1 MTVMLR
7 RRALAVAVA
16 LATLPGSAL
25 GDANRSAS
33 FEDRDGTNGKFVV
46 DVRGEGGGPHRVKA
60 EFEQAFFSLGTL
72 ELRDWHVSLQFFD
85 EGGKRYKVVDQPNA
99 KGPSASGKFDWPP
112 PQENFTPQRGKLAVS
127 LFEKRGQIQRLANVE
142 FDIGGTKAT
151 DVEFLPNVEKIMRN
165 KGWQVGAALHHRW
178 LSEPENQLVGKQEA
192 GKGTKRKLSIDD
204 KTVKMDWVLKFPRAK
219 EKYDEVLKQ
228 ATNEPARRVLLKHLQ
243 AELKKHPK
251 EGKEHSKQGKEHS
264 KPGKEV
270 SFGDF
275 SKHGLALFAQAINS
289 RTVGSG
295 HGRLGRIESK
305 VETAGRVAAEGLD
318 DMDAALFSFNL
329 LVVPKGKA
337 TRTAKGWDVKISELG
352 VFVFDSYDFNGGE
365 DLGWWKTPNEVKPP
379 HVFPLFQPGYVHVTN
394 DLYREY
400 RTRHKRGGDFLV
412 FSDVKVTKVQRHF
425 TLKDQPGKEKDHSG
439 KDSGSPK
446 KPQKTEPKKP
456 GPR

>member
-1 MTVMLR
+1 MTVMMR
-7 RRALAVAVA
+7 RRALAVAVT
-16 LATLPGSAL
+16 LAAFPGAAW

-72 ELRDWHVSLQFFD
+72 ELRDWHVSIQFFD

-99 KGPSASGKFDWPP
+99 KGPSASGKFEWP
-112 PQENFTPQRGKLAVS
+112 PQENFTPQRGKLTVS
-127 LFEKRGQIQRLANVE
+127 LFETRGQMQRLADVE
-142 FDIGGTKAT
+142 FGIGGPKAT

-178 LSEPENQLVGKQEA
+178 LIEPENQLVGKQEE

-219 EKYDEVLKQ
+219 EKYDELLKQ
-228 ATNEPARRVLLKHLQ
+228 ATNEPGRRVLLKHLQ

-251 EGKEHSKQGKEHS
+251 EGKEHSKE
-264 KPGKEV
+264 GKEV

-275 SKHGLALFAQAINS
+275 SKHDLALFAQAINS
-289 RTVGSG
+289 RPVGSG
-295 HGRLGRIESK
+295 HGRFGRIASK

-329 LVVPKGKA
+329 LLVPKGKA

-365 DLGWWKTPNEVKPP
+365 DLGWWKMPDEVKPP

-394 DLYREY
+394 DLYRAY

-412 FSDVKVTKVQRHF
+412 ISDVKVTKAQRHF
-425 TLKDQPGKEKDHSG
+425 TIKDHPGKDG
-439 KDSGSPK
+439 TPPK
-446 KPQKTEPKKP
+446 KPQKTEPKKAEPKKP